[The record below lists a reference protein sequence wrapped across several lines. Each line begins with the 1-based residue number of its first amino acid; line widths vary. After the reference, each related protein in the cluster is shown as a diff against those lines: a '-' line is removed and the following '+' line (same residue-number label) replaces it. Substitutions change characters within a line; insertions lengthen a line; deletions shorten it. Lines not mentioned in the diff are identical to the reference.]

1 MTNTNEQLGAVVQD
15 ATLEQVSEYI
25 YLGQIINLQERN
37 QEQEIKRR
45 ITAGWKTFGRNS
57 DIMKSSMPICLKRK
71 VFDQCILPAITYASE
86 TWTLTAK
93 MENKLAAAQ
102 RNMERS
108 MLGITM
114 RDRKTN
120 EWIREKT
127 KSSRHPE
134 NN

>member
-1 MTNTNEQLGAVVQD
+1 MSHGVRSGV
-15 ATLEQVSEYI
+15 
-25 YLGQIINLQERN
+25 
-37 QEQEIKRR
+37 
-45 ITAGWKTFGRNS
+45 
-57 DIMKSSMPICLKRK
+57 PICLKRK

-102 RNMERS
+102 RNIERS

-120 EWIREKT
+120 EWIREQTKVQDILKT
-127 KSSRHPE
+127 IS
-134 NN
+134 